1 MRGHAAIVK
10 PKFDR
15 VIQHLTDGL
24 ANDSIGAWTTPRG
37 GYFLSFEAPEGLA
50 TEIVRLSAEAGV
62 KLTPAGATFPHGH
75 DPNNSNIRIAP
86 TYPSLDEI
94 DQAMPVFVTAV
105 SLAAVRKLLQS
116 SEKHA

>member
-15 VIQHLTDGL
+15 VLTHLTDGL
-24 ANDSIGAWTTPRG
+24 ANDGIGSWTKPRG

-50 TEIVRLSAEAGV
+50 TEIVKLSAEAGV
-62 KLTPAGATFPHGH
+62 TLTPAGATFPHGL
-75 DPNNSNIRIAP
+75 DPRDTNIRISP

-116 SEKHA
+116 AEKPV